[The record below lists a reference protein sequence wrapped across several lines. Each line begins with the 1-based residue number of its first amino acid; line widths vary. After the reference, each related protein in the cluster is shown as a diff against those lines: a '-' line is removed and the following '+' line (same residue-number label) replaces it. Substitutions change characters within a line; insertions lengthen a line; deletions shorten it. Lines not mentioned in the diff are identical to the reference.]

1 MARSCPRGGSKI
13 QPGLS
18 DLRHQGYQLGTYD
31 ITGTADGFVTDNPS
45 FRADGTF
52 AIKVSC

>member
-1 MARSCPRGGSKI
+1 LARSCPRGGSKI